1 MRILHVILTTD
12 FAGSEAHCCWLA
24 AEQARAGH
32 DVAVLVRDGVPGYV
46 ARIRREAAPAS
57 VLLLP
62 RWLPGA
68 LESIGCWN
76 AARGFRP
83 DVVHAHLGRAA
94 QRAVRPGARVPL
106 VATLHIDWRRHYQ
119 NCDGVICIA
128 AWQKAAIPQD
138 FKGRVSVVWNSTPPR
153 TAQPSMSRRQDGV
166 DFLSVG
172 RLVPNKGMDV
182 LIRAFRAAFPDRDAP
197 VTLTIAGDGPER
209 TRLDE
214 LAAGDP
220 RITLL
225 GYVDDVA
232 RLYPKAH
239 VYVSA
244 ARIEPFGLTILEAM
258 QAQCQVI
265 CTRTAGPLEFLAD
278 QPPAWVAIDDGAGL
292 AAALRAHAH
301 PPVSPRAWDMDPFSP
316 QLAAEKVAQVY
327 EACIAD
333 RASPKP

>member
-1 MRILHVILTTD
+1 MRVLHIILSTD

-32 DVAVLVRDGVPGYV
+32 AVAVLVRDGAPGYV
-46 ARIRREAAPAS
+46 ARIRREAAPAC

-68 LESIGCWN
+68 LESVGCWKV
-76 AARGFRP
+76 ARTFRP
-83 DVVHAHLGRAA
+83 DVIHAHLGRAA
-94 QRAVRPGARVPL
+94 QRAVRPGSRVPL

-119 NCDGVICIA
+119 GCDGVICIA
-128 AWQKAAIPQD
+128 GWQKAAIPQD
-138 FKGRVSVVWNSTPPR
+138 FTGRVSVIWNSTAPV
-153 TAQPSMSRRQDGV
+153 AVASQGERRRDGV

-182 LIRAFRAAFPDRDAP
+182 LIRAFRAGFPDRDAP

-209 TRLDE
+209 APLE
-214 LAAGDP
+214 ALAAGDP

-232 RLYPKAH
+232 ALYPKAH

-258 QAQCQVI
+258 QAQCQLI
-265 CTRTAGPLEFLAD
+265 STRTAGPLEFLA
-278 QPPAWVAIDDGAGL
+278 QQAPHWVAIDDVEDL
-292 AAALRAHAH
+292 AAALRAHAIA
-301 PPVSPRAWDMDPFSP
+301 PVKPRAWDMAPFSP
-316 QLAAEKVAQVY
+316 QQASEKIAQVY
-327 EACIAD
+327 QDCIAD
-333 RASPKP
+333 RASPTR